1 MKPDSADAPK
11 PDHQRPE
18 RPDFWDHRFRQG
30 VTPWDAGGVP
40 QELQAFA
47 RRRAP
52 EPPPRVLIPGCGSA
66 HDAAFLD
73 ALGWPVVA
81 LDFSAA
87 ALEIARAHLGN
98 WRGRLALGDFFAH
111 EADEP
116 YDLIYERAFL
126 CALPRKL
133 WPGYGERAARLLAPD
148 GILAGFFFFDDQPK
162 GPPFGIDRAQLDA
175 LLDPFFVFVEERAV
189 EDSLP
194 VFAGKERWMVWQRR
208 STTPGAKRCSSAA
221 AAPSPTGRCR

>member
-1 MKPDSADAPK
+1 MKPNTPTEPK

-30 VTPWDAGGVP
+30 TTPWDAGRVP
-40 QELQAFA
+40 QDLQAFA
-47 RRRAP
+47 QGRQAQ
-52 EPPPRVLIPGCGSA
+52 PPTRKPRVLIPGCGSA
-66 HDAAFLD
+66 HEAAFLD

-87 ALEIARAHLGN
+87 ALEVARANLGN
-98 WRGRLALGDFFAH
+98 WSGRLALGDFFSH

-133 WPGYGERAARLLAPD
+133 WSGYGERTARLLAPG
-148 GILAGFFFFDDQPK
+148 GILAGYFYFGDEPK
-162 GPPFGIDRAQLDA
+162 GPPFAIGRPELDA
-175 LLDPFFVFVEERAV
+175 LLGPFFDLVEERAV

-194 VFAGKERWMVWQRR
+194 VFAGRERWMVWQRR
-208 STTPGAKRCSSAA
+208 
-221 AAPSPTGRCR
+221 